1 MYIPPSCPA
10 FHIPLVFCTVAINSI
25 KNMHA
30 VSTNQIADILHFS
43 DKKMKDPKI
52 SYIFIKTLGL
62 CIVYSKCVTEY
73 KKKFKEEELI

>member
-1 MYIPPSCPA
+1 
-10 FHIPLVFCTVAINSI
+10 
-25 KNMHA
+25 MHA

-62 CIVYSKCVTEY
+62 CIVYSTCVTEY